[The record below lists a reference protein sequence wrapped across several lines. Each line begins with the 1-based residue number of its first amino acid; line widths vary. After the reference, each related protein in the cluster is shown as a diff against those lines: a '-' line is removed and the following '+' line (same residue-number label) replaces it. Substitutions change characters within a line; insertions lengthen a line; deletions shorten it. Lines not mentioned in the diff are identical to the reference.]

1 MRELELKKGKRP
13 KTKFA
18 KLSDEEKENKRLIKK
33 YDNI

>member
-18 KLSDEEKENKRLIKK
+18 KLGDEEKENKRLIKK